1 MRPWKEGDN
10 MSTEVLREK
19 RPSCSALALVGITVL
34 ALMLLGMGAVF
45 AYLLISGKGNNYLL
59 GSLLAF
65 EFLIAGVEVIL
76 YARFF
81 IAFREVCEDRK
92 EELLW

>member
-1 MRPWKEGDN
+1 
-10 MSTEVLREK
+10 MSVEVLHEK
-19 RPSCSALALVGITVL
+19 RPSCSALAMGVITVL
-34 ALMLLGMGAVF
+34 ALMLLGMGAVS
-45 AYLLISGKGNNYLL
+45 AYLLISGRGNNYLL

-81 IAFREVCEDRK
+81 IAFREVCEDRE

>member
-1 MRPWKEGDN
+1 
-10 MSTEVLREK
+10 
-19 RPSCSALALVGITVL
+19 
-34 ALMLLGMGAVF
+34 
-45 AYLLISGKGNNYLL
+45 L

-65 EFLIAGVEVIL
+65 EFLIAGVEVLL